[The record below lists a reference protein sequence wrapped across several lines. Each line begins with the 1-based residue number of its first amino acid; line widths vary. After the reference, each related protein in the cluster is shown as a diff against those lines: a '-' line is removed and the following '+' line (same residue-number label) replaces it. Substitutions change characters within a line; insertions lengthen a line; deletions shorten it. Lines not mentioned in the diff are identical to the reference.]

1 MASEKALSELRTQ
14 AGLDLEAAT
23 QTTRETV
30 AKLEDWTARQR
41 ARLAEMVRRKQEG
54 QRRPSRDGLPAVTDG
69 RR

>member
-41 ARLAEMVRRKQEG
+41 ARIAEMVRRKQEE